1 MDERGFSSKNKE
13 EKGMGV
19 ITMSCTEAA
28 VMVVDRIPLQ
38 VQRDGDT
45 HTGVISM
52 AHYITMIFL
61 KTSQQRGDMMNMC
74 FSVKNR

>member
-52 AHYITMIFL
+52 AQYIPMVCRNTM
-61 KTSQQRGDMMNMC
+61 
-74 FSVKNR
+74 